1 MSTENAAKR
10 KNDRLEA
17 RIPAQ
22 QKALLLRA
30 ASIRGQSL
38 TEFVVSCATKAA
50 TEVIRESQVLE
61 LSERDQRAFA
71 EALLRPPGA
80 SQRLRRAARQYVKQ
94 TQ

>member
-1 MSTENAAKR
+1 MNSEDAAKR
-10 KNDRLEA
+10 KSDRLEA

-50 TEVIRESQVLE
+50 TEVIRESQLLE
-61 LSERDQRAFA
+61 LSKRDQLAFA
-71 EALLRPPGA
+71 EALLNPPRA
-80 SQRLRRAARQYVKQ
+80 SQRLKKAARQYVKQ